1 MNKLILTASST
12 KEDYNKVFALSV
24 GDVFKVTDYETV
36 MLRLESYTPKDLKF
50 EVTPITP
57 GTSLYTIYGCDHVI
71 VTMKELTM

>member
-24 GDVFKVTDYETV
+24 GDIFKVTDYETV
-36 MLRLESYTPKDLKF
+36 ISRLESYTPKNLKF

-57 GTSLYTIYGCDHVI
+57 GTSLYTIYGCDHVV

>member
-36 MLRLESYTPKDLKF
+36 MLRLEHYTPKNLKF